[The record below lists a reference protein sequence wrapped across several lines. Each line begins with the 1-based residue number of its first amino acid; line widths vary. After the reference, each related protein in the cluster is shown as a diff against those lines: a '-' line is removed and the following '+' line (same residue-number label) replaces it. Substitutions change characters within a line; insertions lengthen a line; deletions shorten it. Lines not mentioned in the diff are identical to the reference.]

1 MNVEWDE
8 DKEQRNIAKHGISF
22 ITASK
27 IFLVKRFESVSHRN
41 NEKRYVAIAEVGQY
55 VTTVVYTMRGRNY
68 RIISARKASKQERRK
83 YEKNYQTSI
92 G

>member
-8 DKEQRNIAKHGISF
+8 DKEQRNITKHGISF
-22 ITASK
+22 VMASK
-27 IFLVKRFESVSHRN
+27 IFLVKRFEVPSPKN
-41 NEKRYVAIAEVGQY
+41 NEERYVAIAEVGEN
-55 VTTVVYTMRGRNY
+55 VTTVVYTMRGSNY

-83 YEKNYQTSI
+83 YEQNYQTSI